1 MCGAVPT
8 KKRMGLVYWVQATI
22 FRYIVSS
29 SVIVAPATHSSVFS
43 RDDYYSSW
51 ISGR

>member
-8 KKRMGLVYWVQATI
+8 EEAHGFGVLGTSAI

-29 SVIVAPATHSSVFS
+29 SVIVAPAPHSSVFS
-43 RDDYYSSW
+43 RDDY
-51 ISGR
+51 